1 MLALALI
8 LLTIVNNTIS
18 SMSTTHTT
26 SDIEHKNNVNN
37 VNTNSNASAIIES
50 SQSVVYCNALSA

>member
-1 MLALALI
+1 
-8 LLTIVNNTIS
+8 
-18 SMSTTHTT
+18 MSTIYTT
-26 SDIEHKNNVNN
+26 SDIEHKINVSN

>member
-1 MLALALI
+1 
-8 LLTIVNNTIS
+8 
-18 SMSTTHTT
+18 MSTIYTN
-26 SDIEHKNNVNN
+26 SDIEHKINVSN